1 MPCVR
6 IRTDVCFREGVQAL
20 ADIARLR
27 PDLELTDN
35 LKADVRGDF
44 DGDWVK

>member
-1 MPCVR
+1 M
-6 IRTDVCFREGVQAL
+6 QAL
-20 ADIARLR
+20 VADIARLR

-35 LKADVRGDF
+35 LKGYVRGDF